1 MKKVCVRSEEVVI
14 DWITACKYSL
24 PPPPTLSV
32 ECTCLSE
39 SRLCHTL
46 VFINAV
52 WADMMWI
59 ENVNMLVRFCWS
71 FIPVIAVRRACP
83 KYSLILWSGL
93 QGYICFWIHL
103 LHTEANL
110 NAIGIVQPSPPWP
123 HPVAEEPQTA
133 DSTWAR
139 RTGNCFKFWGISYT
153 PLL

>member
-1 MKKVCVRSEEVVI
+1 MCTVRGSCDRLDNCSANI
-14 DWITACKYSL
+14 RSH
-24 PPPPTLSV
+24 PHPLSAWSV
-32 ECTCLSE
+32 HNCLSE

-46 VFINAV
+46 VFIDAV

-83 KYSLILWSGL
+83 KYSLILRSGL

-110 NAIGIVQPSPPWP
+110 NAIGIVEPSPPWP

-133 DSTWAR
+133 DSTWAK
-139 RTGNCFKFWGISYT
+139 RTGDCFKFWGISYT